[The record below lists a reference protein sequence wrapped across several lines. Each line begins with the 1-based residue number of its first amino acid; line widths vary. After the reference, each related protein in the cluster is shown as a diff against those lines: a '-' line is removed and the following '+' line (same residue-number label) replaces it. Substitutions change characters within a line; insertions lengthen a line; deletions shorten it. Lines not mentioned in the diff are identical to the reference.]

1 MVDIV
6 HTILADLAE
15 TPNFI
20 SNIDTASVINTS
32 IQETRIQIESFP
44 FYIKPLDLKLYLIEH
59 LKVFETKYKLKEVKD
74 NPKQISEIIE
84 IIDKIQNDIY
94 RTLSGLSY
102 EIELTVKGSSKLVEI
117 MSKSNLR
124 SKKLI
129 NKLRNEYKSR
139 DE

>member
-6 HTILADLAE
+6 HTILEDFAE

-20 SNIDTASVINTS
+20 SNIDTASTIATS
-32 IQETRIQIESFP
+32 KHEIRIHIESSP
-44 FYIKPLDLKLYLIEH
+44 LELKPIDLKPYLIERM
-59 LKVFETKYKLKEVKD
+59 KIFEPINKLKEVKD
-74 NPKQISEIIE
+74 SPKQISEIIE
-84 IIDKIQNDIY
+84 IIDKIKNDTY
-94 RTLSGLSY
+94 RTLSGLSF

-117 MSKSNLR
+117 MNKPNLK